1 MLAFSIIKR
10 GGRMARTQIHLSLVS
25 WAVGLTAA
33 LQSSYSMSTLGLGT
47 AYQNQPLV
55 PNAAWIDAQDRVW
68 SNLTY
73 YEGKKLVAIWGG
85 GSGLFP
91 IGWQYQDTFT
101 TYPVRHTGTGATVAA
116 TKLSSKRGNV
126 FVVSP
131 NGQRAYLTPMGVLT
145 PVSPSPAVTVEAGGE
160 VLAMQDSGAYTGR
173 IAKADASLPVEVA
186 LSHFPALWGPGQPR
200 QDLPV
205 PTGFRGGV
213 GRALNTRNEV
223 AGAVFTSPNLVP
235 QAAVWRQGQLT
246 VLDGA
251 ADQGSFAT
259 GLSELG
265 HVLVVGYR
273 YTLVPGNTSTP
284 SYQATR
290 GPSSYTVFYNGQ
302 RLSLSCPAALSHA
315 LASAISPSG
324 LVVGQCSANLGDTYV
339 STEFPPATLQPN
351 PPTEVQGQGQAWI
364 WKDGVGTEL
373 ASYLTARGVKLP
385 AGLVLRHVLAV
396 NAKGSMVVL
405 TLNASGQPGL
415 VKFNALN

>member
-1 MLAFSIIKR
+1 
-10 GGRMARTQIHLSLVS
+10 MARTQIHGSLATL
-25 WAVGLTAA
+25 AVALAAGLGAGAA
-33 LQSSYSMSTLGLGT
+33 HAQSSYSMSTLALGT
-47 AYQNQPLV
+47 AYQNQPQL
-55 PNAAWIDAQDRVW
+55 PYAAWIDAQDRVW

-73 YEGKKLVAIWGG
+73 YEGKKLVTIWFP
-85 GSGLFP
+85 GSGVFP
-91 IGWQYQDTFT
+91 VQWRWEDTFN
-101 TYPVRHTGTGATVAA
+101 TYPVRHTGSGTTVAA

-131 NGQRAYLTPMGVLT
+131 NGQRAYLTPTGTLT

-173 IAKADASLPVEVA
+173 LAESAAVPPVYVA
-186 LSHFPALWGPGQPR
+186 LSYFPALWVPGQPR

-205 PTGFRGGV
+205 PAGFRGGV

-251 ADQGSFAT
+251 ANQGSFAT

-265 HVLVVGYR
+265 HVLVVSYP
-273 YTLVPGNTSTP
+273 YTEVPGNTATP

-290 GPSSYTVFYNGQ
+290 GPSSYSVFYNGQ
-302 RLSLSCPAALSHA
+302 RLGLNCPAALPHA
-315 LASAISPSG
+315 RASAISPSG
-324 LVVGQCSANLGDTYV
+324 LVVGQCSANLGGTSV
-339 STEFPPATLQPN
+339 STEFPPATLQPD
-351 PPTEVQGQGQAWI
+351 PPNESYSSGQAWI
-364 WKDGVGTEL
+364 WKDGVGTDL
-373 ASYLTARGVKLP
+373 ASYLAARGVKLP
-385 AGLVLRHVLAV
+385 TGLALRFVLAV

-405 TLNASGQPGL
+405 TVNASGQQGL